1 MSNSQVGN
9 VYQQIINDVIAAS
22 RVDFEEG
29 GIDDAVLEQLRKVSS
44 MHGFHQLPRAF
55 KRAAV
60 SSHRNPLQQHALSRK
75 KRKKHI

>member
-29 GIDDAVLEQLRKVSS
+29 GIDEAVLEQLRKVSGIHYTVPIDS
-44 MHGFHQLPRAF
+44 LPR
-55 KRAAV
+55 
-60 SSHRNPLQQHALSRK
+60 SSERRHLTIQIPPNNML
-75 KRKKHI
+75 